1 MTTFMPDQ
9 TLKNRLKFKK
19 RKKKQILLW
28 FFFQPIDQ
36 ISDVVSIRIT
46 KKVTNDCSITNT
58 KTYYIEVSVS

>member
-46 KKVTNDCSITNT
+46 KKLQMTVA
-58 KTYYIEVSVS
+58 